1 MENHGGR
8 AQSPV
13 ILDDSQRWF
22 ARNTWRIK
30 VGDGG
35 GEICSDQI
43 SATHS
48 GGDLVVVEGD
58 GKGIRDFNG
67 KIFRCNNSNKVR
79 INNRHGSNKLEVWKT
94 QWGKVQKGV
103 SKGSL
108 RNKLNSIAQCNQ
120 GKGARTE
127 EGKGDSR
134 TAKRDSSTSSKSK
147 SESPWNVSE
156 SKACLS

>member
-1 MENHGGR
+1 
-8 AQSPV
+8 V

-94 QWGKVQKGV
+94 QWGKVKKGVTEKQTQQYRPVQPRKRSKNRRRKGGLQNSQKGFKHQLQIQIRIPLECFRI
-103 SKGSL
+103 KGL
-108 RNKLNSIAQCNQ
+108 FVLD
-120 GKGARTE
+120 ARRE
-127 EGKGDSR
+127 
-134 TAKRDSSTSSKSK
+134 
-147 SESPWNVSE
+147 VI
-156 SKACLS
+156 L

>member
-1 MENHGGR
+1 MAN
-8 AQSPV
+8 Q
-13 ILDDSQRWF
+13 
-22 ARNTWRIK
+22 
-30 VGDGG
+30 GG
-35 GEICSDQI
+35 GWRGRNLQRPDLRNPQW
-43 SATHS
+43 
-48 GGDLVVVEGD
+48 GDLVVVEGD

-108 RNKLNSIAQCNQ
+108 RNKLNNIAQCNQ